1 MKKYVALTVL
11 ALTAVGVIASHLDI
25 EQHDDSYL
33 LRVDGARFDVR
44 GHVSAYLNQLTR
56 RCAAVQGHTPD
67 EPMAQAVKRAI
78 SDFSPP
84 DSRGLN
90 VRQISTSGS
99 WVLAEVEFPQLQP
112 AVILLNQKA
121 QEYTIDNG
129 LIWSGTADPWLAGP
143 WIRRY
148 LQQRAPQVP
157 DALLACFDPTKAL
170 FGLK

>member
-1 MKKYVALTVL
+1 
-11 ALTAVGVIASHLDI
+11 
-25 EQHDDSYL
+25 
-33 LRVDGARFDVR
+33 
-44 GHVSAYLNQLTR
+44 
-56 RCAAVQGHTPD
+56 
-67 EPMAQAVKRAI
+67 VKRAI

-157 DALLACFDPTKAL
+157 DALLACFDPTKVL